1 MSKTIL
7 IQYNCGHSNGKAS
20 RALFDS
26 FEAPIVIALQEP
38 AYNPL
43 SRSTYCPAKY
53 QLAYDAKPETRVC
66 FMIRRDVGESRWS
79 RKQFGPNVA
88 TLTLRLAE
96 EIISIIN
103 VYNPRQRGPRIQTW
117 PKIAQAL
124 IEARGEVL
132 LLGDFNTNHPDWGG
146 IGAACDQEAEHL
158 LLATGREGLDLITA
172 TGEPTWRRNAQEST
186 IDLTFVTQRLHN
198 RVIFCGPIEEWALTK
213 DHIPIKIELGVKPG
227 EI

>member
-103 VYNPRQRGPRIQTW
+103 VYNLR
-117 PKIAQAL
+117 
-124 IEARGEVL
+124 
-132 LLGDFNTNHPDWGG
+132 
-146 IGAACDQEAEHL
+146 
-158 LLATGREGLDLITA
+158 
-172 TGEPTWRRNAQEST
+172 
-186 IDLTFVTQRLHN
+186 
-198 RVIFCGPIEEWALTK
+198 
-213 DHIPIKIELGVKPG
+213 
-227 EI
+227 